1 MFFRCAAIVLVG
13 CTGGAQSGGEPSG
26 DRSQTPD
33 SGTDPA
39 PDGGTDPAP
48 DGGTD
53 PAPDGATTPASGSDG
68 CGASSSPGTGT
79 YFIDVK
85 GTSREY
91 SVSVP
96 DGYDPAAEHKLI
108 LVWHGLGGSAAQ
120 TASNFQ
126 GVGNHNDGSA
136 IFVAGQ
142 GLLHPNPL
150 NPDGPSASGWPD
162 DNGEDVDFVRALLTE
177 LRSLYCIDNNR
188 IFSTGASYGGI
199 MSNRLGCELG
209 DDLRAIAPIMGTGPE
224 GWYQDDCSL
233 QYAEAN
239 CTGEVAAWITHGSAD
254 TTVRFCQGEKSRDYW
269 EGANSCAPDTTGIGP
284 DNCVEYTGCNAG
296 YPVVWCPTDLG
307 HRSPSFSGEEI
318 WKFFSRF

>member
-1 MFFRCAAIVLVG
+1 MRFASMFFGCAAFVLAG
-13 CTGGAQSGGEPSG
+13 CSADSGADTDPNGSG
-26 DRSQTPD
+26 PD
-33 SGTDPA
+33 AGTDAGADARTDPGTDPGS
-39 PDGGTDPAP
+39 DGGPP
-48 DGGTD
+48 
-53 PAPDGATTPASGSDG
+53 PASGSDG

-79 YFIDVK
+79 YFIDVN

-91 SVSVP
+91 RVSVP
-96 DGYDPAAEHKLI
+96 EGYDPAVEHDLI
-108 LVWHGLGGSAAQ
+108 FVWHGLGGSAAQ
-120 TASNFQ
+120 TANTFQ
-126 GVGNHNDGSA
+126 GVANHNDGSA

-150 NPDGPSASGWPD
+150 NPDGPPASGWPD
-162 DNGEDVDFVRALLTE
+162 NNGEDVDFVRALLTE
-177 LRSLYCIDNNR
+177 LRSLYCIDDNR

-209 DDLRAIAPIMGTGPE
+209 DDLRAIAPIMGSGPE

-233 QYAEAN
+233 QYADAS

-269 EGANSCAPDTTGIGP
+269 VDANGCTSDTTGIGP
-284 DNCVEYTGCNAG
+284 ENCVEYTGCDPG

-307 HRSPSFSGEEI
+307 HRSPGFSGEEI